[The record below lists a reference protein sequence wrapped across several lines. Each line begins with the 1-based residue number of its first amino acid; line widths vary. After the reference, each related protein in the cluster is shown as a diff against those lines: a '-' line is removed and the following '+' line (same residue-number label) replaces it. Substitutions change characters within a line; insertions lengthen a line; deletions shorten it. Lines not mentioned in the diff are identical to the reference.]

1 MEVFTVM
8 QLDDIEF
15 LNYLQKLKLSN
26 NTIQSYLSDI
36 KNFKNWCRL
45 NSGKDDY
52 NSVKEYADYLTDCLA
67 PVSVNRKI
75 SSLNKY
81 LIFKGYNEKLPF
93 LKIERQE
100 FYEDFLSNQNVRKIF
115 RRAVQK
121 NDYRA
126 VALIAMLYYTGGRIS
141 EVLQIKTKDINKNS
155 ILIKG
160 KGNKYRELLI
170 SKELQKYLKMYANSK
185 SQQTVYLFTG
195 KKKNPPNITRNT
207 AHVILKNYCAMVKI
221 NQDLI
226 HAHAF
231 RHLFAQNLA
240 RKNINPVIIA
250 QLLGHSLNVTGTYIR
265 YSKKDL
271 LKIIDSLKL

>member
-1 MEVFTVM
+1 M
-8 QLDDIEF
+8 QLDGIEF
-15 LNYLQKLKLSN
+15 SKYLQKLNLSN
-26 NTIQSYLSDI
+26 NTIQSYLLDI
-36 KNFKNWCRL
+36 KHFINWCKL
-45 NSGKDDY
+45 KSGEDDY
-52 NSVKEYADYLTDCLA
+52 NSAKEYADCLTELLVPA
-67 PVSVNRKI
+67 SVNRKI

-81 LIFKGYNEKLPF
+81 LAFKGYNERLPF

-115 RRAVQK
+115 KKAIQK

-126 VALIAMLYYTGGRIS
+126 VALIAVLYYTGGRIS
-141 EVLQIKTKDINKNS
+141 EVLQIKTKDIDKNS
-155 ILIKG
+155 VLIKG
-160 KGNKYRELLI
+160 KGSKYRELLI
-170 SKELQKYLKMYANSK
+170 SKELQKHLKIYAKSK
-185 SQQTVYLFTG
+185 AKQTVYLFTG
-195 KKKNPPNITRNT
+195 KKKNSPSITRNT
-207 AHVILKNYCAMVKI
+207 AHVILKNYCVLADI
-221 NQDLI
+221 DQGLI

-240 RKNINPVIIA
+240 KKNINPVIIA